1 MKNAIVWKRK
11 NMNKM
16 KHTGE
21 RRTQTDILQAN
32 MHMTE
37 YPNKCQQP

>member
-21 RRTQTDILQAN
+21 RSAQIDILQTN